1 MPDPH
6 AFQMD
11 EEIAEIE
18 NRKSNRTLFAL
29 LGGVVLLL
37 LAGIIVVGSGER
49 ARLAEIAARP
59 KSEALNL
66 GSYLGTV
73 GNQAVFDRGGELAYV
88 QLAGETQVDEDTR
101 FARVLDY
108 DQAGATIPLPDGIT
122 HWSLTQADS
131 LPYTVEPILNP
142 LIGFNVDDYRE
153 LPLAAMT
160 SADYR
165 SGGPRDWSPLQLE
178 GTPVAISG
186 SVAEVEG
193 AIYMVADSTRVRLQ
207 GVEGLSAVDSL
218 EVRWA
223 VSAGAEL
230 SAFGRISSTPPQRGD
245 AALFVMMLTAVQ
257 PTSDGAN

>member
-6 AFQMD
+6 AFEMD

-18 NRKSNRTLFAL
+18 NRKGNRKLFAV
-29 LGGVVLLL
+29 LGGAILLL
-37 LAGIIVVGSGER
+37 LAGIIIVGSAER

-59 KSEALNL
+59 KSEPLEL
-66 GSYLGTV
+66 GSYIGTV
-73 GNQAVFDRGGELAYV
+73 GNQAVFDRNGELAYV
-88 QLAGETQVDEDTR
+88 QLAGEAQVSADSR

-108 DQAGATIPLPDGIT
+108 DQSGAVIPLQEGIT

-131 LPYTVEPILNP
+131 LPYIVEPIVNP

-160 SADYR
+160 PDDYR
-165 SGGPRDWSPLQLE
+165 SGGPRDWLPLQLE
-178 GTPVAISG
+178 GTPVTISG
-186 SVAEVEG
+186 NVREVEG

-207 GVEGLSAVDSL
+207 GIEGLSAIDSL
-218 EVRWA
+218 EVNWA
-223 VSAGAEL
+223 VDAGTEL
-230 SAFGRISSTPPQRGD
+230 SAFGRISSTPPRRGD

-257 PTSDGAN
+257 PIDSGAN